1 MPAWDSKAASPA
13 ASVGPPSVATPNR
26 TDPAAVVVAGMGTV
40 VVGEGGGVVVA
51 GVGATVVDVGAT
63 GLIVGLSAVVLVGV
77 PVDEPPVEV
86 VVGEAVVEVDVVGD
100 VVDDVVDVGARPDV
114 VTGRRR

>member
-1 MPAWDSKAASPA
+1 M
-13 ASVGPPSVATPNR
+13 
-26 TDPAAVVVAGMGTV
+26 
-40 VVGEGGGVVVA
+40 
-51 GVGATVVDVGAT
+51 
-63 GLIVGLSAVVLVGV
+63 LVGV